1 MKENLYKFYYD
12 NRAHFLQE
20 YPALYEYQAVVFTL
34 PYSTTVVESLFS
46 RMNGTKTKIRSRLLP
61 SRVNATIHCHDAKS
75 VLDNVKV
82 TAEQPLP
89 MFNGVIERDYHRT
102 LQHTILW

>member
-1 MKENLYKFYYD
+1 M
-12 NRAHFLQE
+12 
-20 YPALYEYQAVVFTL
+20 FTL
-34 PYSTTVVESLFS
+34 PCSTTVVESLFS

-89 MFNGVIERDYHRT
+89 MFKGLIELDYHRT